1 MSQHLFITGASGYLG
16 QAVAQRLLRAGHRVS
31 GLVRSDAAAKS
42 VRAQGVAP
50 VIGGLDDV
58 AEIDLSSYDGVIDT
72 ATADHAPSTQ
82 AFLEALGGTGRTFIR
97 TSGTGVYTDLA
108 GGGPSDVVYQ
118 EDDVFAP
125 AEVVAARYHSD
136 ERVLASARDGIRSIV
151 IRPAMV
157 YGDGASEQLPLLLRH
172 ALGSGRSI
180 FAESGENRWGNVYL
194 YDLAELY
201 LLALEKAQPGAV
213 YNVASGECEMRE
225 IADGIAAVLGQGR
238 GVSVPLDTAREVL
251 GARWVDVALAS
262 NSRVDSTRARE
273 ELGWNPVGPGL
284 LEDLV
289 HGSYKRV
296 WASKGD
302 PHDHVAPADAAR

>member
-1 MSQHLFITGASGYLG
+1 MTQHLFITGASGYLG

-31 GLVRSDAAAKS
+31 GLVRSDAAAKTIA
-42 VRAQGVAP
+42 AQGITP
-50 VIGGLDDV
+50 VLGGLDDV
-58 AEIDLSSYDGVIDT
+58 ANLDLSAYDGVVDT

-82 AFLEALGGTGRTFIR
+82 AFIAALSGTGRTFIR

-108 GGGPSDVVYQ
+108 GGVASDVVYR
-118 EDDVFAP
+118 EHDEFTPAP
-125 AEVVAARYHSD
+125 VVAARYGSD
-136 ERVLASARDGIRSIV
+136 ERVLSAKDDDIRTVV

-172 ALGSGRSI
+172 ALSSGRSI
-180 FAESGENRWGNVYL
+180 YAETGENRWGNVYL

-201 LLALEKAQPGAV
+201 LLAWENAQPGSV
-213 YNVASGECEMRE
+213 YNIASGECELRS
-225 IADGIAAVLGQGR
+225 IADGIAEVLGQGSGV
-238 GVSVPLDTAREVL
+238 GVSLDTAREAL

-262 NSRVDSTRARE
+262 NSRVDSTRAKE
-273 ELGWNPVGPGL
+273 ELGWSPVGPSL

-289 HGSYKRV
+289 HGSYKRI

-302 PHDHVAPADAAR
+302 PHDHVANAKH

>member
-1 MSQHLFITGASGYLG
+1 MTQHLFITGASGYLG
-16 QAVAQRLLRAGHRVS
+16 QAIAQRLLRAGHHVS

-42 VRAQGVAP
+42 VSAQGITP

-58 AEIDLSSYDGVIDT
+58 ASLDLSAYDGIIDT
-72 ATADHAPSTQ
+72 ATADHAPSTE
-82 AFLEALGGTGRTFIR
+82 AFIAALAGTGRTFIR

-108 GGGPSDVVYQ
+108 GGVASERVYR
-118 EDDVFAP
+118 EDDEFTP
-125 AEVVAARYHSD
+125 AEVVAARYRSD
-136 ERVLASARDGIRSIV
+136 ELVLSAKNHGVRSIV

-172 ALGSGRSI
+172 ALSTGRSI
-180 FAESGENRWGNVYL
+180 FAEPGENRWGNVYL

-201 LLALEKAQPGAV
+201 LLALEKAPAGSV
-213 YNVASGECEMRE
+213 YNIASGECELRE
-225 IADGIAAVLGQGR
+225 IADGIGRVLGQGA
-238 GVSVPLDTAREVL
+238 GVSVSLDTARATL

-262 NSRVDSTRARE
+262 NSRVDSTLART
-273 ELGWNPVGPGL
+273 ELGWNPAGPSL

-289 HGSYKRV
+289 HGSYKRI

-302 PHDHVAPADAAR
+302 PHDHVAKH

>member
-1 MSQHLFITGASGYLG
+1 MGQHLFITGASGYLG

-42 VRAQGVAP
+42 VAAQGVTP
-50 VIGGLDDV
+50 VLGGLDDV
-58 AEIDLSSYDGVIDT
+58 PGLDLSAYDGVVDT

-82 AFLEALGGTGRTFIR
+82 AFLAALADTGRTFIR

-108 GGGPSDVVYQ
+108 GGAASDVVYR
-118 EDDVFAP
+118 EADVFTPAP
-125 AEVVAARYHSD
+125 IVAERYSSD
-136 ERVLASARDGIRSIV
+136 ERVLASAQDGIRPIV

-201 LLALEKAQPGAV
+201 LLALEKADAGSV
-213 YNVASGECEMRE
+213 YNIASGECEMRQ
-225 IADGIAAVLGQGR
+225 IADGIARMLGQGD
-238 GVSVPLDTAREVL
+238 GVSVPLDTARETL

-273 ELGWNPVGPGL
+273 ELGWNPAGPSL

-289 HGSYKRV
+289 RGSYKRV

-302 PHDHVAPADAAR
+302 PHDHVAKH

>member
-16 QAVAQRLLRAGHRVS
+16 QAVAQRLLRAGHKVS

-42 VRAQGVAP
+42 VSAQGVTP
-50 VIGGLDDV
+50 VQGGLDDV
-58 AEIDLSSYDGVIDT
+58 AGLDLSAYDGVVDT

-82 AFLEALGGTGRTFIR
+82 SFLSALAGTGRTFIR

-108 GGGPSDVVYQ
+108 GGAASEVVYT
-118 EDDVFAP
+118 EADDFTPAP
-125 AEVVAARYHSD
+125 VVAERYRSD
-136 ERVLASARDGIRSIV
+136 ERVLASAQDGIRAIV
-151 IRPAMV
+151 VRPAMV

-172 ALGSGRSI
+172 ALSSGRSI
-180 FAESGENRWGNVYL
+180 YAESGENRWGNVYL

-201 LLALEKAQPGAV
+201 LLALENAEAGSV
-213 YNVASGECEMRE
+213 YNIASGECEMRE
-225 IADGIAAVLGQGR
+225 IANGIATVLGQGA
-238 GVSVPLDTAREVL
+238 GISVPLATAQDTL

-262 NSRVDSTRARE
+262 NSRVDSTLARD
-273 ELGWNPVGPGL
+273 ELGWSPAGPSL
-284 LEDLV
+284 LEDLI

-302 PHDHVAPADAAR
+302 PHDHVTRH